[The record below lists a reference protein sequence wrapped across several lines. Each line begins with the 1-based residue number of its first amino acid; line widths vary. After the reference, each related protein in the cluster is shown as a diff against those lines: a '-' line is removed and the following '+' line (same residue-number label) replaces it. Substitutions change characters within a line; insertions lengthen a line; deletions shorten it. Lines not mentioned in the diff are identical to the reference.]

1 MGAWSSGSF
10 GNDDALDWV
19 YELEESG
26 VGAIRETLEAVVAQ
40 DGYLEASDACCAVA
54 AAEVIAA
61 SLGQPPPGDLPDE
74 VTEFLQSE
82 PAIGVDLVELAR
94 TALGRVLSADSE
106 LLELWRDTDAFA
118 EWKAG
123 VDSITGRLTPPT
135 T

>member
-10 GNDDALDWV
+10 ENDDALDWV

-26 VGAIRETLEAVVAQ
+26 IGAIRETLEGVIAQ

-61 SLGQPPPGDLPDE
+61 SLGKPPHGDLPDE
-74 VTEFLQSE
+74 VSEFLQSE

-94 TALGRVLSADSE
+94 TALGRVMSADSE
-106 LLELWRDTDAFA
+106 LLELWRDTADFA
-118 EWKAG
+118 EWQAG
-123 VDSITGRLTPPT
+123 VNSIATRLSPPT
-135 T
+135 

>member
-40 DGYLEASDACCAVA
+40 EGYLEASDACCAVA

-61 SLGQPPPGDLPDE
+61 SLGQLPPGDLPDE
-74 VTEFLQSE
+74 VTDFLQSE

-106 LLELWRDTDAFA
+106 LLELWRDTADFA

-123 VDSITGRLTPPT
+123 VDDIANRLVPRAS
-135 T
+135 